1 LNGSDHMGRN
11 ITIEESQGKKN
22 NNFGGQQG
30 GFGGQQG
37 GFTKPA
43 YPAPGTAT
51 IETPTLFIG
60 GLSYNSTVESL
71 RDYFSTIGEVS
82 SARIVTDK

>member
-1 LNGSDHMGRN
+1 MGRS

-30 GFGGQQG
+30 GFGG
-37 GFTKPA
+37 GFNKA
-43 YPAPGTAT
+43 ANNNYPAPGNAT

-60 GLSYNSTVESL
+60 GLSYNSTVDSI
-71 RDYFSTIGEVS
+71 RDYFSSAGEVS